1 MIVVDELVAAANI
14 TDDPSVDQW
23 REVISALTFNG
34 KPADLAY
41 LEELGSRFTS
51 AGLINAGHVCSL
63 LSPKSPFSDMTQAA
77 LDRSISLS
85 QNGPAEDS
93 IVFAE
98 VAEFARSLITVPK
111 GQELPFP
118 GLPQLLPYKLYRAW
132 WAAELGEN
140 DLAKR
145 YCTAVE
151 SASKVGKNG
160 PPLLSRAHLNS
171 LEDLQERL
179 TGEPSIKAANL
190 LGGRKQGSKP
200 GVNKLGS
207 WIEGRLTKFIAGE
220 EDSEGPFKAAPPTK
234 GKEAASGTS
243 TAPVGPFSH
252 FSTISPG
259 PSNPVTRPP
268 STAGVRNG
276 SQLGVDVDSR
286 RTSPSI
292 GQHKS
297 SSSVSSSAYG
307 GDQYVTRGG
316 GGAGGAGG
324 AGGGGYGGYQPYVP
338 DESSHDRDDDTP
350 HALEPAPGGDDDV
363 ELLNPMATLSLG
375 ASRQSQND
383 YAPPPPT
390 TRRDEPEDDE
400 DDLGFGN
407 TGLSRNRTPKPAE
420 GAQTTG
426 KKEDPKK
433 AAPAAAAAASSQRE
447 PPSFSD
453 VCMTYDNADV
463 YSGTEAFWMASRMV
477 WQKGRRRLWP
487 CRRQAR

>member
-1 MIVVDELVAAANI
+1 MAAANI
-14 TDDPSVDQW
+14 TDDPSADQW

-41 LEELGSRFTS
+41 LDELGSRFTS

-63 LSPKSPFSDMTQAA
+63 LSPMSPFSDMTQAA
-77 LDRSISLS
+77 LDRPISLS
-85 QNGPAEDS
+85 HNGPVEDS

-98 VAEFARSLITVPK
+98 IAEFARSLITVPK

-140 DLAKR
+140 DLAKK

-190 LGGRKQGSKP
+190 LGARKQGSKP

-234 GKEAASGTS
+234 GKDAASGS
-243 TAPVGPFSH
+243 SAAPVGPFSH

-292 GQHKS
+292 GHHKS

-316 GGAGGAGG
+316 GG
-324 AGGGGYGGYQPYVP
+324 GGYGGYQPYVP
-338 DESSHDRDDDTP
+338 DEAGHDRDDDTP
-350 HALEPAPGGDDDV
+350 HALEPTAGDDDDV

-375 ASRQSQND
+375 ASRQPQND
-383 YAPPPPT
+383 YAPPAPT
-390 TRRDEPEDDE
+390 SRRDEPEDDE

-420 GAQTTG
+420 GAPAAG

-433 AAPAAAAAASSQRE
+433 ATPAAAAAPSQRRLAL
-447 PPSFSD
+447 FLR
-453 VCMTYDNADV
+453 CLRITADIN
-463 YSGTEAFWMASRMV
+463 SGTETLWMASRMV
-477 WQKGRRRLWP
+477 WQKGRRRFWTNR
-487 CRRQAR
+487 C